1 MLIPSALT
9 RTLEA
14 RAHVEPPPG
23 AGDGPA
29 MFDLASVCE
38 LSWRGVLG
46 GEPLNESELSALAQ
60 SRRPLVRLRGEW
72 VVVDPTVVAK
82 LGRRD
87 TLSGTDALVA
97 ALSGTAEIDGEVVAV
112 EVGGATA
119 DLARRLEAASS
130 PHELVEPD
138 GSGGHPAARTSAAGW
153 RG

>member
-1 MLIPSALT
+1 VLIPSALT

-29 MFDLASVCE
+29 QFDLASACE

-72 VVVDPTVVAK
+72 VVVDFKTDREISEAGIERYSRQVALYAAAIGRATGEVAK
-82 LGRRD
+82 GW
-87 TLSGTDALVA
+87 LVR
-97 ALSGTAEIDGEVVAV
+97 I
-112 EVGGATA
+112 
-119 DLARRLEAASS
+119 
-130 PHELVEPD
+130 
-138 GSGGHPAARTSAAGW
+138 
-153 RG
+153 

>member
-1 MLIPSALT
+1 M
-9 RTLEA
+9 
-14 RAHVEPPPG
+14 
-23 AGDGPA
+23 
-29 MFDLASVCE
+29 
-38 LSWRGVLG
+38 LG

-119 DLARRLEAASS
+119 DLARRLEAAST
-130 PHELVEPD
+130 PHELESPSASTPP
-138 GSGGHPAARTSAAGW
+138 SGPTSAAGW